1 MAIQIERNENGNCV
15 NFRGATQPVYWNN
28 CLTAVAVGTD
38 RINIENDIRS
48 AGVGQTYYEYF
59 NVKIEDFC
67 DNNGASFANAT
78 AAANYINGVAKATPS
93 GGIGPNDNINT
104 TGIITA
110 SQFSGD
116 GSGLTGITA
125 AGSGVVIQEEGSNV
139 GTAAT
144 LNFVGDTVTA
154 TISGGVATIGITGGG
169 GGITTANI
177 NADTLNV
184 SGVSTFQSN
193 VHLGDDDKLI
203 FGDDQDLEIFHN
215 SGNNNTV
222 IQENTNGNF
231 VIKGTNLFLQSRNSE
246 DFFKGEADGAV
257 TLFYDDTEK
266 FKTTG
271 YGVTVTGIVSATSY
285 YGDGSNLTGITTSQI
300 IGYSAG
306 GGGGSGIGTQLADNV
321 TLNFGDSDD
330 LQISHNGTASFIK
343 DVGTGSLIIQGSN
356 IRLQNGQSSGT
367 ALQITDGSAQLH
379 NNNSKKLETTPDG
392 VSITGIATVS
402 SKVHVG
408 GGTTFT
414 EDLVVTGDA
423 RVPGIL
429 SIGTGTIVLD
439 PSKDEILVGDVK
451 LKRSSTGTIE
461 IRSKDD
467 ALKDIKVKKI
477 VSSGMSEDEDGNL
490 SIVGVVT
497 ATKFVKPLGTSS
509 QFLKADGSV
518 DSTSYSTFDGNYN
531 NLTNRP
537 TIPTN
542 NNQLTN
548 GAGFITTSFVNTSQ
562 LNNDAKFITTSFTNT
577 NQLTNGAGFIT
588 GVSTFSGNYN
598 DLSNKPTI
606 PTNNNQLTNGA
617 GFITTSF
624 TNTNQ
629 LVNGAGFITT
639 SFTSYNQLSD
649 TPTIPTN
656 NNQLTNGAG
665 FITTSFTNTNQLVN
679 GAGFITTSFT
689 NTNQLTNGAGFITSS
704 GTAALSQGLTGT
716 PNITVGDIV
725 ANNVSIAQT
734 LTYEDV
740 TNVDSVGLVTAR
752 TGIKVLSGG
761 INAVGVVTAT
771 SLVKSGGTSSQF
783 LKADGSVDS
792 TSYSTFSGD
801 YDDLSN
807 KPTIPTNNNQLTNG
821 AGYITTS
828 FTNTNQLTNGAGF
841 ITTSFTNTNQLT
853 NGAGFITGVS
863 TFSGNYNDLSNK
875 PTIPTN
881 NNQLTNGA
889 GYITATLTNEQV
901 QDIVG
906 AMLSGNTESGI
917 TVTYQDDDGTIDF
930 SVTSQTDNNFTTTLK
945 NKLDGIEASADVT
958 DATNVDAAGAVME
971 SDTTTANMSFVIDED
986 NMASDSNTKVPTQ
999 QSVKA
1004 YVDANSGGGGGGG
1017 GGVTTGKSIAMAMVF
1032 G

>member
-15 NFRGATQPVYWNN
+15 NFKGATQPVYWNN

-38 RINIENDIRS
+38 RINIQNDIRS
-48 AGVGQTYYEYF
+48 AGAGQTYYEYF

-67 DNNGASFANAT
+67 DNNGDSFANAT

-110 SQFSGD
+110 AQFSGD

-125 AGSGVVIQEEGSNV
+125 TGSGVVIQEEGSNV

-144 LNFVGDTVTA
+144 LNFVGAAVTA
-154 TISGGVATIGITGGG
+154 TISGGVATIGITGDGV
-169 GGITTANI
+169 GIGSTR
-177 NADTLNV
+177 ADGEKLNW
-184 SGVSTFQSN
+184 
-193 VHLGDDDKLI
+193 GDDN
-203 FGDDQDLEIFHN
+203 DLQIWHHSNGTGIIQNAGSGQLQLRSNEIRLLN
-215 SGNNNTV
+215 AATD
-222 IQENTNGNF
+222 
-231 VIKGTNLFLQSRNSE
+231 E
-246 DFFKGEADGAV
+246 DYAFFRDDGAV
-257 TLFYDDTEK
+257 ELYYDDVKRFE
-266 FKTTG
+266 TTG

-285 YGDGSNLTGITTSQI
+285 YGDGSALTGITTSQI

-306 GGGGSGIGTQLADNV
+306 GGGGSYDNSDVDTHLNVSGASSGQILSWNGSDYAWVADQTGGGGGSGIGTQLADDV
-321 TLNFGDSDD
+321 TLNFGNSDD
-330 LQISHNGTASFIK
+330 LQIFHNGTASFIK
-343 DVGTGSLIIQGSN
+343 DMGTGSLIIQGSN
-356 IRLQNGQSSGT
+356 IRLQNNQASGT
-367 ALQITDGSAQLH
+367 ALQLYDGSAQLH
-379 NNNSKKLETTPDG
+379 YNNSKKLETTPDG
-392 VSITGIATVS
+392 VSITGFATVS

-423 RVPGIL
+423 RVTGIL

-439 PSKDEILVGDVK
+439 PNNDEILVGDVK
-451 LKRSSTGTIE
+451 LQRSASGTIE
-461 IRSKDD
+461 IRSKNN
-467 ALKDIKVKKI
+467 ALKDIRARRIISNAV
-477 VSSGMSEDEDGNL
+477 SEDDDGNV
-490 SIVGVVT
+490 SITGVVT
-497 ATKFVKPLGTSS
+497 ATTFVKTSGTSS

-562 LNNDAKFITTSFTNT
+562 LNNDAGFITTSFTNT

-588 GVSTFSGNYN
+588 
-598 DLSNKPTI
+598 
-606 PTNNNQLTNGA
+606 
-617 GFITTSF
+617 TSF

-629 LVNGAGFITT
+629 LTNGAGFITT

-656 NNQLTNGAG
+656 N
-665 FITTSFTNTNQLVN
+665 
-679 GAGFITTSFT
+679 
-689 NTNQLTNGAGFITSS
+689 NQLTNGAGFITSS

-761 INAVGVVTAT
+761 IDAVGVVTAT

-783 LKADGSVDS
+783 LKADGSVDG

-821 AGYITTS
+821 AG
-828 FTNTNQLTNGAGF
+828 F

-853 NGAGFITGVS
+853 NGAGFITNSVS
-863 TFSGNYNDLSNK
+863 GDLTLTDTADDSSAGPEFVLYRNSSSPASSDYIGQIKFQGESDSGATRLYAKITGKIGDPTNGSEDGIIEIAHRKNGSNNISGRWNQDNLLLINGTGLSVNGQITAESNLDVTGNIIVSGNVDGRDVS
-875 PTIPTN
+875 
-881 NNQLTNGA
+881 A
-889 GYITATLTNEQV
+889 
-901 QDIVG
+901 
-906 AMLSGNTESGI
+906 
-917 TVTYQDDDGTIDF
+917 DGT
-930 SVTSQTDNNFTTTLK
+930 
-945 NKLDGIEASADVT
+945 KLDGIETSADVT
-958 DATNVDAAGAVME
+958 DATNVAAAGAVME
-971 SDTTTANMSFVIDED
+971 SDTTTANMSFVVDED

-1004 YVDANSGGGGGGG
+1004 YVDANSGGGG
-1017 GGVTTGKSIAMAMVF
+1017 TSTGKAIALSFIF